1 MLLEKKSVPNNDSPF
16 YQHSSPPK
24 CTRGL
29 IVFSCFHKLF
39 VGEGGSK
46 KKSKIRRRLLG
57 GEETQSTILS
67 QHSDRPESSY
77 KLHSA
82 SCK

>member
-1 MLLEKKSVPNNDSPF
+1 MLLEKKSVPNNNSPF
-16 YQHSSPPK
+16 YQYSSPPK
-24 CTRGL
+24 CARDL
-29 IVFSCFHKLF
+29 IAFSCFHKLF

-46 KKSKIRRRLLG
+46 KMSKFRRLLG
-57 GEETQSTILS
+57 GEETQTTILS

-77 KLHSA
+77 KLYSA